1 MIGNIDIDFHRFEQ
15 SRAEAEKVI
24 EKLDRGP
31 SRKAIIDAG
40 TEGLISALRKHFAQR
55 EGEMPKSSGF
65 PWFGQRYPKKYF
77 WRGTRGTSVSEQI
90 RVTLASP
97 SRLLG
102 QVSINSPALKHKL
115 ATNPPDIRPK
125 GGRRYLA
132 IPANPIA
139 ASWDGM
145 PRDFPGGL
153 RLAFSK
159 TPDGHWLPSLVAA
172 SNYKKRSKKSGSE
185 SKSFGGSANAGANEV
200 VYWLVHKVKSRHD
213 PAALPTQRAQTN
225 AVTSAVRTAVNRILA
240 R

>member
-1 MIGNIDIDFHRFEQ
+1 MINSVEIDLMAFEASQ
-15 SRAEAEKVI
+15 KEAEKVI
-24 EKLDRGP
+24 EKIGQTP
-31 SRKAIIDAG
+31 ARKIMIEAG
-40 TEGLISALRKHFAQR
+40 TEGLISVLRKHFALR
-55 EGEMPKSSGF
+55 EKELPKSSGF

-97 SRLLG
+97 SRLIG

-115 ATNPPDIRPK
+115 AANPPDIRPK

-159 TPDGHWLPSLVAA
+159 TPDGHWLPSLIAA
-172 SNYKKRSKKSGSE
+172 SNYKHRVKKTGSE

-213 PAALPTQRAQTN
+213 PAALPTQRAKTN